1 MCRCEEAGLLNVQ
14 HPLYESRQPSDST
27 ALLKSAAQTVLFIPS
42 TYTLDGIVLRKGR
55 SFDSIL
61 FSLEIITSG
70 SEYTQELRESSLF
83 RLEERR
89 LARPIYAEDAFLSC
103 QSSLVHILPL
113 WSLLQRWRATS
124 TRYC

>member
-1 MCRCEEAGLLNVQ
+1 MNIKVTTTTTVCRCEEAGLLNVQ
-14 HPLYESRQPSDST
+14 HPLYEPRRPSEST

-55 SFDSIL
+55 SFGSIL
-61 FSLEIITSG
+61 FSLEIITTG

-89 LARPIYAEDAFLSC
+89 LARPIYAEDAFLS
-103 QSSLVHILPL
+103 
-113 WSLLQRWRATS
+113 
-124 TRYC
+124 